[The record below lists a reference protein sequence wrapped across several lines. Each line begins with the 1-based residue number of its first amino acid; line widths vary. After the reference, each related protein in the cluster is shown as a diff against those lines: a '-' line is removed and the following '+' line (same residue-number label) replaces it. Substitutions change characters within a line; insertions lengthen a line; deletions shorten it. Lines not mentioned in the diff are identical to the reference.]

1 MPPPHLSPETVT
13 LKKLLIFNGRIIA
26 FQYCFGYY
34 HTSVWISHRYTYAPS
49 FLNPLPSPSHA
60 SKLLQSPGLSS
71 VSHITNYPQDV
82 CFEFR
87 ELIEA
92 SEPLQLEKPGKQLG
106 RLRIW
111 TLWSWVRPEIE
122 TLHFLQALG
131 ILVVHEFHL
140 EFWWVPGWRKV
151 EPGSMQPG
159 IWFVFSSQGASSLY
173 AQKHRHTPADT
184 HTPGDTRKHVLVHTQ
199 LCTDSHCTWPHQ
211 AGWLHTPSQSWSSSC
226 HASCSSWAQD
236 WSWSLFWVWQS
247 SFHKWEI
254 WVP

>member
-1 MPPPHLSPETVT
+1 M
-13 LKKLLIFNGRIIA
+13 
-26 FQYCFGYY
+26 
-34 HTSVWISHRYTYAPS
+34 SV
-49 FLNPLPSPSHA
+49 LNSENL
-60 SKLLQSPGLSS
+60 SKLQKLS
-71 VSHITNYPQDV
+71 HLK
-82 CFEFR
+82 E
-87 ELIEA
+87 
-92 SEPLQLEKPGKQLG
+92 PGKQLG
-106 RLRIW
+106 RLWIW

-140 EFWWVPGWRKV
+140 EFWWLPGWRKV
-151 EPGSMQPG
+151 EPGSMKPG

-173 AQKHRHTPADT
+173 AQKRRHTPADT

-211 AGWLHTPSQSWSSSC
+211 AGWLHTPSHRRSSSSC
-226 HASCSSWAQD
+226 ASCSSWAQD

-254 WVP
+254 WVPQMECLCSLKIHMLKSWYSATHHSHSLPWDHISTRSLWEVIRSWGWSPHEWG